1 MCDPRKMLS
10 KLPASREGLKLA
22 ASIPRGLKGLS
33 PNLLNMSLTL
43 ELHYFN
49 FISRCFILLAGS
61 ERRAGNLETLNVNAC
76 KI

>member
-22 ASIPRGLKGLS
+22 ASIPRGLKGLF

-49 FISRCFILLAGS
+49 FIS
-61 ERRAGNLETLNVNAC
+61 
-76 KI
+76 

>member
-22 ASIPRGLKGLS
+22 ASIPRGFKGLS

-43 ELHYFN
+43 ELHYFS
-49 FISRCFILLAGS
+49 FIS
-61 ERRAGNLETLNVNAC
+61 
-76 KI
+76 